1 MKRNIE
7 KCRWSSRNF
16 TLIELLVVIA
26 IIAILASM
34 LLPALGKAKAAAQ
47 AIKCVSNLKQLGLG
61 HAFYQN
67 DNDDWCMP
75 AEFTG
80 INPWGGEGS
89 RVWGWELIDNY
100 SFSGQIFE
108 CPSSPQGIVS
118 QDDLL
123 KNMANYSYGVSLYS
137 FGVTSWST
145 PWYTPHKMSDYDR
158 FGNNTG
164 LMWAADTVPTQIV
177 QDGTGSWAPSYFMNF
192 DAGAY
197 PLSDLGFYQPHVR
210 HNNKVNAA
218 ILDGHVESIAGKEV
232 NAVTK
237 WWAPYNNGSGQLQWP
252 DWISR

>member
-80 INPWGGEGS
+80 INPWGGEGT

-100 SFSGQIFE
+100 GFAAELYE
-108 CPSSPQGIVS
+108 CPSSEKGIVS

-123 KNMANYSYGVSLYS
+123 KNMANYSYGLNMNS
-137 FGVTSWST
+137 FGVTSWT
-145 PWYTPHKMSDYDR
+145 NVYYTPHKLSDFDR
-158 FGNNTG
+158 FGNTTN
-164 LMWAADTVPTQIV
+164 LVWSADATPTEIV
-177 QDGTGSWAPSYFMNF
+177 QNATGTWAPSYFLSF
-192 DAGAY
+192 DRGCY
-197 PLSDLGFYQPHVR
+197 PLRELSFYQPNAR

-218 ILDGHVESIAGKEV
+218 ILDGHVESIPAV
-232 NAVTK
+232 QLDSVTK
-237 WWAPYNNGSGQLQWP
+237 YWAPYNTGDGTLLWP
-252 DWISR
+252 SWL